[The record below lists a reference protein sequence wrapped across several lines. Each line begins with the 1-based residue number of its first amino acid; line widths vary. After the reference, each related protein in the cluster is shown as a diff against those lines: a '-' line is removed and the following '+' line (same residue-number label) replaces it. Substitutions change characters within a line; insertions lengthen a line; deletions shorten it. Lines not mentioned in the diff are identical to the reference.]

1 MFIANWSSYARR
13 DATKLMLI
21 ISKINSSWASLT
33 SQSRNVWTMRRRYQF
48 LQRSSF
54 SFKLFTN
61 IVTRFVAAIQSLYL
75 YVLNAN
81 CCNPI
86 VFLLIPLF
94 LYEYVFG
101 RQFVSV
107 SLKNSHLLFH
117 AVLDP
122 SLDSSMKAF

>member
-1 MFIANWSSYARR
+1 
-13 DATKLMLI
+13 
-21 ISKINSSWASLT
+21 
-33 SQSRNVWTMRRRYQF
+33 MRRRYQF
-48 LQRSSF
+48 LQRSGF

-75 YVLNAN
+75 YVLDVN

-107 SLKNSHLLFH
+107 TKKFTFTFSCR
-117 AVLDP
+117 A
-122 SLDSSMKAF
+122 

>member
-1 MFIANWSSYARR
+1 M
-13 DATKLMLI
+13 
-21 ISKINSSWASLT
+21 
-33 SQSRNVWTMRRRYQF
+33 
-48 LQRSSF
+48 QRSSF